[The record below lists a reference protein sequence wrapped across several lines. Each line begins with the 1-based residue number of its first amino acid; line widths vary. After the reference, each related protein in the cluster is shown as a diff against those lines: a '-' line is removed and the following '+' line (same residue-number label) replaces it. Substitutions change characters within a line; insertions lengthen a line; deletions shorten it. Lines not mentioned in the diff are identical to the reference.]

1 MERSILMK
9 IISLNI
15 EGNKHLDDKI
25 LPFFV
30 KEKADVLCLQEVFA
44 KDIQKIMQETGLD
57 KYSFVS
63 QAKVTK
69 ENPHLPANGLW
80 GLCVF
85 AKNLSKIRKHY
96 YNGNA
101 NQIPEFFAY
110 QDPNSMNRCLLSCQ
124 TEIDGDIF
132 QLASTHFTWSG
143 EGKVSDLQKENFAK
157 LKSFLTKYPEM
168 VFCGDLN
175 TPRGEKIY
183 DQLAEIYTDNIPSK
197 IDTTVDKNIHKS
209 GKDIRLVID
218 ALFTS
223 QHYKVSKVKVVGGV
237 SDHKAIVAEVKRQ

>member
-1 MERSILMK
+1 MK

-25 LPFFV
+25 LPFFA

-44 KDIQKIMQETGLD
+44 KDIQKICQSTGLD

-69 ENPHLPANGLW
+69 DNPHLPTNGLW

-85 AKNLSKIRKHY
+85 AKNLSKTHKHY

-110 QDPNSMNRCLLSCQ
+110 QDPNSMNRCLLAVQ
-124 TEIDGDIF
+124 AEVDGEVY
-132 QLASTHFTWSG
+132 QLATTHFTWSE
-143 EGKVSDLQKENFAK
+143 EGKISDLQKENFIK
-157 LKSFLTKYPEM
+157 IKSFLKNYPE
-168 VFCGDLN
+168 VIFCGDLN
-175 TPRGEKIY
+175 TPRGEQIY
-183 DQLAEIYTDNIPSK
+183 DQLAKIYKDNIPSK

-218 ALFTS
+218 ALFTTPYY
-223 QHYKVSKVKVVGGV
+223 QAKKVRVIGGV
-237 SDHKAIVAEVKRQ
+237 SDHKALIAEIKKK

>member
-1 MERSILMK
+1 MK

-44 KDIQKIMQETGLD
+44 KDIQTICQTTGLE

-69 ENPHLPANGLW
+69 DNPHLPTNGLW

-85 AKNLSKIRKHY
+85 AKNLSKTRKHY

-110 QDPNSMNRCLLSCQ
+110 QDPNSMNRCLLTVQ
-124 TEIDGDIF
+124 TEIDGEIY

-143 EGKVSDLQKENFAK
+143 EGKISDLQKENFTK
-157 LKSFLTKYPEM
+157 LKSSLAKYPELI
-168 VFCGDLN
+168 FCGDLN
-175 TPRGEKIY
+175 TPRGEEIY
-183 DQLAEIYTDNIPSK
+183 DQLAQIYQDNIPKK
-197 IDTTVDKNIHKS
+197 IKTTIDKKIHKS
-209 GKDIRLVID
+209 KKDICLVVD

-223 QHYKVSKVKVVGGV
+223 PAYQAKKVRVVDGV
-237 SDHKAIVAEVKRQ
+237 SDHMAIVAEIKQK

>member
-1 MERSILMK
+1 MK

-44 KDIQKIMQETGLD
+44 KDIQTICQTTGLE

-69 ENPHLPANGLW
+69 DNPHLPTNGLW

-85 AKNLSKIRKHY
+85 AKNLSKTRKHY

-110 QDPNSMNRCLLSCQ
+110 QDPNSMNRCFLTVQ
-124 TEIDGDIF
+124 TEVGGDTY
-132 QLASTHFTWSG
+132 QLGTTHFTWSSD
-143 EGKVSDLQKENFAK
+143 GKISDLQKEHFAK
-157 LKSFLTKYPEM
+157 VKSFLKNYPEII
-168 VFCGDLN
+168 FCGDLN
-175 TPRGEKIY
+175 TSRGEEIY
-183 DQLAEIYTDNIPSK
+183 DQLAEIYKDNVPSK

-223 QHYKVSKVKVVGGV
+223 PHYRAKKVRVVGGV
-237 SDHKAIVAEVKRQ
+237 SDHKAIVAEIDCK

>member
-1 MERSILMK
+1 MK
-9 IISLNI
+9 LISLNI
-15 EGNKHLDDKI
+15 EGDKHLEDKI
-25 LPFFV
+25 LPFLV

-44 KDIQKIMQETGLD
+44 KDIQKIMQATGLD

-80 GLCVF
+80 GLAIF
-85 AKNLSKIRKHY
+85 AKNLSKTKKHY

-110 QDPNSMNRCLLSCQ
+110 QDPNSMNRCLLTCQ
-124 TEIDGDIF
+124 TEVDDDVF
-132 QLASTHFTWSG
+132 QLATTHFTWS
-143 EGKVSDLQKENFAK
+143 EDGKVSDLQKEHFKN
-157 LKSFLTKYPEM
+157 LKSSLASYSEI

-175 TPRGEKIY
+175 TPRGDKIY
-183 DQLAEIYTDNIPSK
+183 DQLAKIYKDNIPSK
-197 IDTTVDKNIHKS
+197 INTTVDKNIHKS

-223 QHYKVSKVKVVGGV
+223 EDYKVGKVKVLGGV
-237 SDHKAIVAEVKRQ
+237 SDHKAIVAEVKRK

>member
-1 MERSILMK
+1 
-9 IISLNI
+9 
-15 EGNKHLDDKI
+15 
-25 LPFFV
+25 
-30 KEKADVLCLQEVFA
+30 LCLQEVFA
-44 KDIQKIMQETGLD
+44 KDIQNIMQATGLD

-69 ENPHLPANGLW
+69 ENIHLPTHGLW
-80 GLCVF
+80 GIAIF
-85 AKNLSKIRKHY
+85 AKNLSKTRKHY
-96 YNGNA
+96 YHGNA

-124 TEIDGDIF
+124 TEVGGDIF
-132 QLASTHFTWSG
+132 QLATTHFTWSG
-143 EGKVSDLQKENFAK
+143 DGKVTDLQKEHFK
-157 LKSFLTKYPEM
+157 SLKTSLTSYSEII
-168 VFCGDLN
+168 FCGDLN

-183 DQLAEIYTDNIPSK
+183 DQLAEIYKDNIPSK

-209 GKDIRLVID
+209 GKDIRLVVD

-223 QHYKVSKVKVVGGV
+223 QHYKASKVKVVGGV

>member
-1 MERSILMK
+1 MK
-9 IISLNI
+9 LISLNI

-25 LPFFV
+25 LSFFA

-44 KDIQKIMQETGLD
+44 KDIQTICQSTGLD

-69 ENPHLPANGLW
+69 DNPHLPTNGLW

-85 AKNLSKIRKHY
+85 AKNLSKTRKHY

-110 QDPNSMNRCLLSCQ
+110 QDPNSMNRCLL
-124 TEIDGDIF
+124 TVEIELDGEVY
-132 QLASTHFTWSG
+132 QLGTTHFTWSG
-143 EGKVSDLQKENFAK
+143 EGKVSNLQKEHFTQ
-157 LKSFLTKYPEM
+157 LKSFLADYPEII
-168 VFCGDLN
+168 FCGDLN
-175 TPRGEKIY
+175 TPRGGQIY
-183 DQLAEIYTDNIPSK
+183 DQLAKMYKDNIPSK
-197 IDTTVDKNIHKS
+197 IDTTIDKDIHKS
-209 GKDIRLVID
+209 GKDIRLVTD

-223 QHYKVSKVKVVGGV
+223 PNYQVKKVRVVGGV
-237 SDHKAIVAEVKRQ
+237 SDHKAVVAEIKKK

>member
-1 MERSILMK
+1 MK

-25 LPFFV
+25 LPFFI

-44 KDIQKIMQETGLD
+44 KDIQTICQTTGLE

-69 ENPHLPANGLW
+69 DNPHLPTNGLW
-80 GLCVF
+80 GLCIF
-85 AKNLSKIRKHY
+85 AKNLSKTRKHY

-110 QDPNSMNRCLLSCQ
+110 QDPNSMNRCLLTVQS
-124 TEIDGDIF
+124 EIDGEIY

-143 EGKVSDLQKENFAK
+143 EGKISDLQKENFAK
-157 LKSFLTKYPEM
+157 LKASLAKYPELI
-168 VFCGDLN
+168 FCGDLN
-175 TPRGEKIY
+175 TPRGEEIY
-183 DQLAEIYTDNIPSK
+183 DQLAKIYQDNIPKK
-197 IDTTVDKNIHKS
+197 IKTTVDKKIHKS
-209 GKDIRLVID
+209 KKDIRLVID

-223 QHYKVSKVKVVGGV
+223 PAYQAKKVKVVDGV
-237 SDHKAIVAEVKRQ
+237 SDHMAIVAEISKK